1 MVLLNVS
8 DCRTVIGVFKKMKN
22 WKNNIYFILVEPKES
37 GNVGSAAR
45 AMNNMDF
52 HNLRLVNPPSLDTD
66 EARMFAHGSREILR
80 TAESFSTLEGALNDM
95 QYVVGT
101 TRRRGRRRGAYVP
114 VDQGTGRLYEIAS
127 TNKVAVLFGREDRG
141 LFNEEVDRCGFM
153 MNIPANKKQPSIN
166 LAHTLMIIA
175 YELSMAGI
183 RDKGLK
189 NDDKLLYANVPEFA
203 DQKAIVLLY
212 ERMEKAMRLIEYIPH
227 DGDLTGR
234 KTMQNIKHCLGRAGL
249 ADWELNMF
257 HGICR
262 SIENKL
268 GKTDD

>member
-1 MVLLNVS
+1 
-8 DCRTVIGVFKKMKN
+8 MKN

-37 GNVGSAAR
+37 GNIGSAAR

-66 EARMFAHGSREILR
+66 EARMFAHGSREILKN
-80 TAESFSTLEGALNDM
+80 AQSFASLEEAVSDM

-114 VDQGTGRLYEIAS
+114 VDEGTEKLYQIAAE
-127 TNKVAVLFGREDRG
+127 NKVAILFGREDRG
-141 LFNEEVDRCGFM
+141 ILNEEVDRCGFLM
-153 MNIPANKKQPSIN
+153 TIPANKKQPSIN
-166 LAHTLMIIA
+166 LAHAVMIIA
-175 YELSMAGI
+175 YELSMVSI
-183 RDKGLK
+183 KDRGLAK
-189 NDDKLLYANVPEFA
+189 DGELLFARPPKLV
-203 DQKAIVLLY
+203 DQKATSLLY
-212 ERMEKAMRLIEYIPH
+212 ERLEKALKMIEYFPH
-227 DGDLTGR
+227 DGDLTGK

-268 GKTDD
+268 GKKVK

>member
-1 MVLLNVS
+1 
-8 DCRTVIGVFKKMKN
+8 MKN

-37 GNVGSAAR
+37 GNIGSAAR

-66 EARMFAHGSREILR
+66 EARMFAHGSREILK
-80 TAESFSTLEGALNDM
+80 TAKSFASLEEAVSDM

-114 VDQGTGRLYEIAS
+114 VDQGTGRLYEFAAA
-127 TNKVAVLFGREDRG
+127 NKVAVLFGREDRG
-141 LFNEEVDRCGFM
+141 LFNEEVDRCGFLM
-153 MNIPANKKQPSIN
+153 TIPANKKQPSIN
-166 LAHTLMIIA
+166 LAHTVMIIA

-183 RDKGLK
+183 KERGLAK
-189 NDDKLLYANVPEFA
+189 DGELLFARPPKLV
-203 DQKAIVLLY
+203 DQKATALLY
-212 ERMEKAMRLIEYIPH
+212 ERMEKALRMIEYIPH
-227 DGDLTGR
+227 DGDLTGK

-262 SIENKL
+262 SIENKQ
-268 GKTDD
+268 GKRDS

>member
-1 MVLLNVS
+1 
-8 DCRTVIGVFKKMKN
+8 MKN

-37 GNVGSAAR
+37 GNIGSAAR

-66 EARMFAHGSREILR
+66 EARMFAHGSREILKN
-80 TAESFSTLEGALNDM
+80 AQSFASLEEAVSDM

-114 VDQGTGRLYEIAS
+114 VDEGTEKLYQIAAE
-127 TNKVAVLFGREDRG
+127 NKVAILFGREDRG
-141 LFNEEVDRCGFM
+141 ILNEEVDRCGFLM
-153 MNIPANKKQPSIN
+153 TIPANKKQPSIN
-166 LAHTLMIIA
+166 LAHAVMIIA
-175 YELSMAGI
+175 YELSMVSI
-183 RDKGLK
+183 KDRGLAK
-189 NDDKLLYANVPEFA
+189 DGELLFARPPKLV
-203 DQKAIVLLY
+203 DQKATSLLY
-212 ERMEKAMRLIEYIPH
+212 ERLEKALKMIEYFPH
-227 DGDLTGR
+227 DGDLTGK

-262 SIENKL
+262 SIENKM
-268 GKTDD
+268 GKKVK

>member
-1 MVLLNVS
+1 
-8 DCRTVIGVFKKMKN
+8 
-22 WKNNIYFILVEPKES
+22 
-37 GNVGSAAR
+37 
-45 AMNNMDF
+45 MNNMDF

-66 EARMFAHGSREILR
+66 EARMFAHGSREILKN
-80 TAESFSTLEGALNDM
+80 AQSFASLEEAVSDM

-114 VDQGTGRLYEIAS
+114 VDQGTGRLYEIAA

-141 LFNEEVDRCGFM
+141 LFNEEVDRCGFLM
-153 MNIPANKKQPSIN
+153 TIPANKKQPSIN
-166 LAHTLMIIA
+166 LAHAVMIIA

-183 RDKGLK
+183 KDRGLTK
-189 NDDKLLYANVPEFA
+189 DGELLFARPPKLV
-203 DQKAIVLLY
+203 DQKATSLLY
-212 ERMEKAMRLIEYIPH
+212 ERMEKAMRMIEYIPH
-227 DGDLTGR
+227 DGDLTGK

-268 GKTDD
+268 GNRD

>member
-1 MVLLNVS
+1 
-8 DCRTVIGVFKKMKN
+8 MKN

-37 GNVGSAAR
+37 GNIGSAAR
-45 AMNNMDF
+45 AMKNMDLN
-52 HNLRLVNPPSLDTD
+52 NLRLVNPPSLDTD
-66 EARMFAHGSREILR
+66 EARMFAHGSREILK
-80 TAESFSTLEGALNDM
+80 AAKSFTSLEEAVSDM

-114 VDQGTGRLYEIAS
+114 VDQGTGRLYEIAAA
-127 TNKVAVLFGREDRG
+127 NKVAVLFGREDRG
-141 LFNEEVDRCGFM
+141 LFNDEVDRCGFLM
-153 MNIPANKKQPSIN
+153 TIPANKKQPSIN
-166 LAHTLMIIA
+166 LAHTVMIIA

-183 RDKGLK
+183 KDRGLAK
-189 NDDKLLYANVPEFA
+189 DGELLFARPPKLV
-203 DQKAIVLLY
+203 DQKATSLLY
-212 ERMEKAMRLIEYIPH
+212 ERMEKAMRMIEYIPH

-268 GKTDD
+268 GKSD